1 MSTDVIRH
9 LRRQNR
15 LLRQTLAA
23 LCICAA
29 GIVLAGA
36 ASSTQKARF
45 AELDVE
51 RINVLNPDGS
61 RAMVLAGRGRL
72 PGPVIDGREATRSGD
87 DRPGMAFYNAEGDEV
102 GGLIYDGRLG
112 PDGSPRGGVHLSMD
126 RYGGDQQLALHQY
139 EGNGQMETGLTVFD
153 SGLIQDY
160 GPLWDAYEQ
169 AAPGPDKDA
178 LLARWKQAG
187 GQQTKRL
194 FIGKTVGESSAVV
207 LADASGRP
215 RIMMLVTPDGE
226 PVLQFMDEAGEV
238 IQQLPAATGLMD

>member
-15 LLRQTLAA
+15 LLRLTIAA

-29 GIVLAGA
+29 GIVLTVA
-36 ASSTQKARF
+36 ASDAQKARF

-51 RINVLNPDGS
+51 RINVRNPDGS
-61 RAMVLAGRGRL
+61 RAMVIAGRGRL
-72 PGPVIDGREATRSGD
+72 PGPVIDGREQARSGD
-87 DRPGMAFYNAEGDEV
+87 DRPGMAFYNAVGDEV

-112 PDGSPRGGVHLSMD
+112 PDGTPRGGVHLSMD

-139 EGNGQMETGLTVFD
+139 EGNGRMETGLTVFD
-153 SGLIQDY
+153 RGLVKDY
-160 GPLWDAYEQ
+160 GPLWEAYQQ

-178 LLARWKQAG
+178 LRARWKQAG

-207 LADASGRP
+207 LADAGGRP
-215 RIMMLVTPDGE
+215 RIHD
-226 PVLQFMDEAGEV
+226 AGDTARRAHAEV
-238 IQQLPAATGLMD
+238 HG